1 MKKIICGFLAI
12 MLCLSLA
19 ACGSSSKEAGSYA
32 DEAPAADSGYV
43 DSYEYA
49 ADDVAAEEPAAEE
62 PAAEDGSGDSDSTD
76 VSGDQKNNRLNA
88 KKLIY
93 KCDIELET
101 LEFEKTISEL
111 EKLITKYDA
120 FIEKETTFA
129 GSTDSYG
136 YRSMGEY
143 TATIRVPSEKY
154 KAFINETD
162 GIGTLVNR
170 NQNVTNVSQEYSDL
184 TVELEV
190 LEAQKNDYLEML
202 KEAKRLE
209 DMKNIITISDKIATV
224 STKINKIKTRLN
236 TIDNDVDY
244 SYVNVTI
251 NEVREVVE
259 YTDDSFGTRF
269 SRDVKQSWY
278 DFGYNL
284 QSVIIWLVSHIWGI
298 LTFFGINFLI
308 LFIIFKS
315 IRHGKKKREKKAA
328 LKNPENTTEK

>member
-12 MLCLSLA
+12 LVCLSLV
-19 ACGSSSKEAGSYA
+19 ACGSSSKESEYSA
-32 DEAPAADSGYV
+32 EAPAADSGYV
-43 DSYEYA
+43 DIYDDYET
-49 ADDVAAEEPAAEE
+49 AAEEPAAEE
-62 PAAEDGSGDSDSTD
+62 PVAEEGSGDSDTESTD

-93 KCDIELET
+93 KCEIKLET

-120 FIEKETTFA
+120 FLETENTFA

-136 YRSMGEY
+136 YKSMGEY

-154 KAFINETD
+154 KAFIGETD
-162 GIGTLVNR
+162 GIGNLINR
-170 NQNVTNVSQEYSDL
+170 TQNVTNVSQEYSDL

-202 KEAKRLE
+202 KEAKKLE
-209 DMKNIITISDKIATV
+209 DMKNIITISDKIASV

-244 SYVNVTI
+244 SYVNITI
-251 NEVREVVE
+251 DEVSEVVE

-269 SRDVKQSWY
+269 SKDVKQGWY
-278 DFGYNL
+278 DFGYAL
-284 QSVIIWLVSHIWGI
+284 QSIIIWFVSHIWGI
-298 LTFFGINFLI
+298 ITFIGIHLLI
-308 LFIIFKS
+308 LFIILKS
-315 IRHGKKKREKKAA
+315 IKRGKKKREKK
-328 LKNPENTTEK
+328 L